1 MPRKHHRGRPQRRD
15 GHDRRDRKQRRAA
28 KPAGQRHELTPRTSR
43 RPEHHRPAP
52 HVPGA
57 PGAVLQPSHHQKLS
71 LAGTVPSAAAP
82 VWAVPTE
89 GGLAP
94 VARPTVAARPEL
106 ANVLALVPVAV
117 AVIGLVIVGFVTLGF
132 LGGAPA
138 GQDRPGVAGATAGPG
153 DEPGEGRSP
162 GPRAVFTPPPDEAAR
177 VDGTIL
183 FVKSGNVWA
192 AEDDRLRQVTHTG
205 RDSSPAWAPDGRFYV
220 LETLSGAALVPYQGS
235 ERTYTLYYPQ
245 IVLVDPAGE
254 RTVFKSSL
262 YPLSGGGG
270 RRRYFT
276 WILQPDVRA
285 DGKILALISD
295 WPQPMRRDPT
305 LSLLSAGGGDIRN
318 LDLPENEPFG
328 HSDPDWSPDGTRI
341 AYTVNDFE
349 GSAGRP
355 LIAVYSL
362 TDRRTR
368 NLTPVGYSQAA
379 WSPDGRWLAA
389 VRTDGSGR
397 DLVILDATDGSEVA
411 RLTDDGVSFAPV
423 WSLSGKQLA
432 YLNDAGQ
439 GTDLRLLTF
448 AEGDTF
454 RVSEDKAVTTD
465 SQLDPGSRPAWKA
478 STTAG
483 APRAAP

>member
-1 MPRKHHRGRPQRRD
+1 M
-15 GHDRRDRKQRRAA
+15 
-28 KPAGQRHELTPRTSR
+28 
-43 RPEHHRPAP
+43 
-52 HVPGA
+52 
-57 PGAVLQPSHHQKLS
+57 QPSHHQHLS
-71 LAGTVPSAAAP
+71 LPGTVPSAAAP

-94 VARPTVAARPEL
+94 VARPAVALRPEL
-106 ANVLALVPVAV
+106 ANLLALVPVAV
-117 AVIGLVIVGFVTLGF
+117 AVIGLLIVGFVTLGF

-138 GQDRPGVAGATAGPG
+138 SQDGPGVAGATPGPD

-177 VDGTIL
+177 VEGTIL

-192 AEDDRLRQVTHTG
+192 AGDDRLQQVTRTG

-220 LETLSGAALVPYQGS
+220 IETLKTGSLVSFQGS

-245 IVLVDPAGE
+245 LVVVDPVTGD
-254 RTVFKSSL
+254 RTVIKESL
-262 YPLSGGGG
+262 YPLSGGG

-276 WILQPDVRA
+276 WILQPAVRP
-285 DGKILALISD
+285 DGKLLALISD

-305 LSLLSAGGGDIRN
+305 LSLLSPGGGEIRN
-318 LDLPENEPFG
+318 LDLPEEEPFG
-328 HSDPDWSPDGTRI
+328 HSDPDWSPDNTRI

-349 GSAGRP
+349 GSTGQP

-379 WSPDGRWLAA
+379 WSPDGHWLAA
-389 VRTDGSGR
+389 VRTDGTGR

-423 WSLSGKQLA
+423 WSPSGKQIA
-432 YLNDAGQ
+432 YLNDAGR

-448 AEGDTF
+448 AEGEGF
-454 RVSEDKAVTTD
+454 RVTEDKAVTTD
-465 SQLDPGSRPAWKA
+465 SRLDPGSRPTWSG
-478 STTAG
+478 STMAQPAT
-483 APRAAP
+483 PRAVP